1 MTHDETPQFYD
12 RAAGTLRRETVLG
25 DKWLKFAYLS
35 PLRGAL
41 RWPLFGCGLFSR
53 LMGTYLDSGLSRR
66 KIAPTIRQLDIDMA
80 DFVVPDGGFRSF
92 NDFFARPLRAGAR
105 PLPSEPDAL
114 PSPAECRLTVYP
126 ELHGGQVIPVKGTPY
141 SVEELLGEVGAGYA
155 AGFDGGS
162 LMVCR
167 LCPADYHRYHC
178 PANGTLLKYGCIRGK
193 YHSVNPI
200 ALHLGLK
207 VFTQNLRT
215 VAIMRLERL
224 GLCAYIAVGAFGVAS
239 IHDLLREGDAFR
251 AGDTAGWFTFGGS
264 TVIMA
269 FPKGAVAFDDD
280 ILRHSADGVETLVR
294 VNSKIGKCLP

>member
-1 MTHDETPQFYD
+1 MTNDDTPQFYD
-12 RAAGTLRRETVLG
+12 RAAGKLRQETVLG

-41 RWPLFGCGLFSR
+41 RWPLFGCGAFSR
-53 LMGTYLDSGLSRR
+53 LMGAYLDSSLSRK

-80 DFVVPDGGFRSF
+80 DFVTPEGGFRSF
-92 NDFFARPLRAGAR
+92 NDFFARPLREGAR
-105 PLPSEPDAL
+105 PLPEDPAAL

-126 ELHGGQVIPVKGTPY
+126 ELHGSQVVPVKGAPY
-141 SVEELLGEVGAGYA
+141 TVGELLGEVAAAHAADFEGGA
-155 AGFDGGS
+155 

-178 PANGTLLKYGCIRGK
+178 PANGKLVKYGRLRGK
-193 YHSVNPI
+193 YHSVNPL
-200 ALHLGLK
+200 ALHLGLQ

-215 VAIMRLERL
+215 VSIMELEGL
-224 GLCAYIAVGAFGVAS
+224 GTCAFVAVGAFGVAS
-239 IHDLLREGDAFR
+239 IHDILHEGDSFH

-269 FPKGAVAFDDD
+269 FPRKSVAFDDD
-280 ILRHSADGVETLVR
+280 IVRHSADGIETLVQ
-294 VNSKIGKCLP
+294 VNSKIGRKLS